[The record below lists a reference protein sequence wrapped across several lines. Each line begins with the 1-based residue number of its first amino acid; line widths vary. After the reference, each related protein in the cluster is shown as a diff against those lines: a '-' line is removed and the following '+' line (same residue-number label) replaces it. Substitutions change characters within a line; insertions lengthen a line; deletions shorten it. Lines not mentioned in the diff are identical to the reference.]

1 LNRIKRI
8 SNQILDEYESSFTA
22 DFEHNKETLGKV
34 TIIKSKQLRNEI
46 AGYITNMMNT
56 GESEDVSETSEES
69 SGS

>member
-1 LNRIKRI
+1 MNRIKRI
-8 SNQILDEYESSFTA
+8 SNQILDEYESSFTV
-22 DFEHNKETLGKV
+22 DFEHNKEALGKV